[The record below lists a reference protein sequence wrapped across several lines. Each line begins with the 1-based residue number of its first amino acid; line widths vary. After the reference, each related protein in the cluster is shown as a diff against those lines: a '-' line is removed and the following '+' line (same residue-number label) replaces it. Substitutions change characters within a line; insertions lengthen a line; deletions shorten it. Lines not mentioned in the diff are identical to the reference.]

1 MVQAAGRV
9 WVGRIWEAA
18 DHARLVGPDWTRARI
33 DRGSVPRAQCAG
45 LDAGAVLA
53 PALQAGA
60 AAVGRCL
67 ERALPVAALTA
78 ALRPRRQLVRV
89 RAKVRVRVRVRVR
102 G

>member
-1 MVQAAGRV
+1 M
-9 WVGRIWEAA
+9 
-18 DHARLVGPDWTRARI
+18 
-33 DRGSVPRAQCAG
+33 
-45 LDAGAVLA
+45 LA
-53 PALQAGA
+53 PTLQAGA

-89 RAKVRVRVRVRVR
+89 RAKVRVRVRVRFR